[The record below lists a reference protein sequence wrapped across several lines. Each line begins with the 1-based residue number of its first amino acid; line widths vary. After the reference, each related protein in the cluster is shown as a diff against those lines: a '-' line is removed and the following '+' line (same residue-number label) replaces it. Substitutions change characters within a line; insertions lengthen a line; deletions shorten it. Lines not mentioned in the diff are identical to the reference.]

1 MTLIQKTTISST
13 ADLVVS
19 VLPEILILFKRNYP
33 KIDLIVTEKDADEV
47 LQDVKEE
54 NVDLGL
60 TSLFEETISDSFE
73 TLFEGHRFEHFL
85 AFRLILR

>member
-1 MTLIQKTTISST
+1 
-13 ADLVVS
+13 
-19 VLPEILILFKRNYP
+19 
-33 KIDLIVTEKDADEV
+33 LIVTEKDADEV